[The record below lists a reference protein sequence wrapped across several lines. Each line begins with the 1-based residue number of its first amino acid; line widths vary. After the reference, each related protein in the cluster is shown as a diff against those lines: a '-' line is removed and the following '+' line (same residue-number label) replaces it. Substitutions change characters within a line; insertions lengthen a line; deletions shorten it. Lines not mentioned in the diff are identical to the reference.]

1 MTKVAILIDG
11 GFFLKR
17 LRKIR
22 PAVKM
27 ADAVAIR
34 QAIHQLVNSHLQQIN
49 QIERV
54 PNARSLLYRVF
65 YYDAYPYQGKEHR
78 PVSGQ
83 AVNFADSE
91 TARFRLNL
99 FQELRSMPNTAVRLG
114 EVRRIGGWALHTDV
128 QKRLLQNKLKLDDL
142 RNEDF
147 KLSLQQKSVDMRLG
161 INIYSLTLKKTSEYF
176 NLSNR
181 RCGFCT
187 GSQAGQTRGCKHHS
201 GSPVVEH
208 WAGPVRAHRRLA
220 QRFCP
225 AGIPS
230 GILTKARA
238 DPPSRRDIHT
248 NPKSV
253 AHQATQLQE
262 QRS

>member
-54 PNARSLLYRVF
+54 PNARALLYRVF
-65 YYDAYPYQGKEHR
+65 YYDACPYQGKEHR

-128 QKRLLQNKLKLDDL
+128 QKRLLRNRLKLDDL
-142 RNEDF
+142 RDEDF
-147 KLSLQQKSVDMRLG
+147 KLNLQQKAVDMRLG
-161 INIYSLTLKKTSEYF
+161 IDIVSLTLKKQAGILIVVTGDADFVPAAKLARREGASII
-176 NLSNR
+176 LDPLWSNIGPDLYEHIDGLR
-181 RCGFCT
+181 SGFARP
-187 GSQAGQTRGCKHHS
+187 GSQ
-201 GSPVVEH
+201 VE
-208 WAGPVRAHRRLA
+208 
-220 QRFCP
+220 
-225 AGIPS
+225 S
-230 GILTKARA
+230 
-238 DPPSRRDIHT
+238 
-248 NPKSV
+248 
-253 AHQATQLQE
+253 
-262 QRS
+262 

>member
-54 PNARSLLYRVF
+54 PNARALLYRVF

-91 TARFRLNL
+91 TARSRLNL

-114 EVRRIGGWALHTDV
+114 EVRRIGGWTLHTDI
-128 QKRLLQNKLKLDDL
+128 QKRLLQNRLKLDDL
-142 RNEDF
+142 RDEDF

-161 INIYSLTLKKTSEYF
+161 IDIASLTLKKQADILILVTGDADFVPAAKLARREGASII
-176 NLSNR
+176 LDPLWSNIGPDLYEHIDGLR
-181 RCGFCT
+181 SGFARP
-187 GSQAGQTRGCKHHS
+187 GSQ
-201 GSPVVEH
+201 VE
-208 WAGPVRAHRRLA
+208 
-220 QRFCP
+220 
-225 AGIPS
+225 S
-230 GILTKARA
+230 
-238 DPPSRRDIHT
+238 
-248 NPKSV
+248 
-253 AHQATQLQE
+253 
-262 QRS
+262 

>member
-1 MTKVAILIDG
+1 
-11 GFFLKR
+11 
-17 LRKIR
+17 
-22 PAVKM
+22 M

-142 RNEDF
+142 RDEDF

-161 INIYSLTLKKTSEYF
+161 IDISSLTLKKQADI
-176 NLSNR
+176 LILV
-181 RCGFCT
+181 T
-187 GSQAGQTRGCKHHS
+187 GDADFVPAAKLARRGCKHHS

-230 GILTKARA
+230 GILTKVRA
-238 DPPSRRDIHT
+238 GPPPRRDIHT
-248 NPKSV
+248 NPNP
-253 AHQATQLQE
+253 
-262 QRS
+262 